1 MRHNNAEKIDLI
13 FEVLVYKVN
22 LRNKNRVLAN
32 SLKTLYFQHRL
43 TYIYPKLEY
52 SFNYIPKLQIIFEK
66 DDLDFSKAVV

>member
-32 SLKTLYFQHRL
+32 SLKTLYFQRR
-43 TYIYPKLEY
+43 
-52 SFNYIPKLQIIFEK
+52 FMQ
-66 DDLDFSKAVV
+66 SKKIVYQR

>member
-32 SLKTLYFQHRL
+32 SLFDIMKH
-43 TYIYPKLEY
+43 
-52 SFNYIPKLQIIFEK
+52 IFI
-66 DDLDFSKAVV
+66 LS